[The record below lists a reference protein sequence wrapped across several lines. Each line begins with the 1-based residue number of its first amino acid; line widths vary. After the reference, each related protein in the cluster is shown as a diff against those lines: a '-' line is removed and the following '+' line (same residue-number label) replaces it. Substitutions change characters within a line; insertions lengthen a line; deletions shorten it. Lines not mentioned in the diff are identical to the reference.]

1 MSKGPIIL
9 VLSGLAILIA
19 LSCAPV
25 TPNSETGADGE
36 STEQPVADAEHNP
49 DAEIDEALRQL
60 QSGEVAPMQAVLKI
74 RGIAEEHPNNLKAQ
88 YTLGMLSIQS
98 GQYDKA
104 VGRFEKVL
112 QIDST
117 QADAY
122 SFLAQAY
129 TQLGDTAKAN
139 QVIKRGSQYIEKAA
153 Q

>member
-1 MSKGPIIL
+1 MKKGPAIL

-19 LSCAPV
+19 LSCALV
-25 TPNSETGADGE
+25 TPKEDTGATDTDLTQDE
-36 STEQPVADAEHNP
+36 AHDP
-49 DAEIDEALRQL
+49 DAEIDKALSQL
-60 QSGEVAPMQAVLKI
+60 QSGEVAPMQAVLTI
-74 RGIAEEHPNNLKAQ
+74 RNIAEEHPENLKAQ

-104 VGRFEKVL
+104 IGRFEKVL

-129 TQLGDTAKAN
+129 TQLGDTASAN
-139 QVIKRGSQYIEKAA
+139 NIMKRGTRYMESAE
-153 Q
+153 